1 MRGVGYFLGATLGA
15 AILFLIISFIF
26 LRPRKVNNNEIEV
39 FIKNSD
45 FLLIENVPLITSFDI
60 PTPDERLG
68 RETIS
73 KLTYFSNRNMSY
85 YKADTYTYFSKELNK
100 YVRTYYID
108 EIGSNMTSK
117 ILEFGD
123 KEKDSTQWPDI
134 YFFYN
139 KKQNADPTF
148 GTIDK
153 PLPILFFESSDPIKK
168 TFWYDN
174 VKQEKNKKL
183 MNNIYENNVKLYL
196 QYFIEKEDFKKLF
209 PNS

>member
-60 PTPDERLG
+60 PTPDVRLG

-85 YKADTYTYFSKELNK
+85 YKADTYTYFSRELKK
-100 YVRTYYID
+100 YIRTYYID
-108 EIGSNMTSK
+108 EIGSNMTST

-123 KEKDSTQWPDI
+123 KDKDRTICPDM
-134 YFFYN
+134 YFYYN
-139 KKQNADPTF
+139 KTQNADPTY
-148 GTIDK
+148 GTINK
-153 PLPILFFESSDPIKK
+153 PLPILHFRSADPALRSMRQNNKDSDPAYLKERY
-168 TFWYDN
+168 T
-174 VKQEKNKKL
+174 E
-183 MNNIYENNVKLYL
+183 NVKLYL
-196 QYFIEKEDFKKLF
+196 EYFIEKEDFKKLF
-209 PNS
+209 PDS